1 MVAFEVEHD
10 KHQITKIKIILPT
23 GYTGYDSG
31 NILNQAA
38 IYGHLWPSDQGL
50 AWIVSW
56 ILEFDPKIQQLC

>member
-1 MVAFEVEHD
+1 MNIMQHFF
-10 KHQITKIKIILPT
+10 LPT

-31 NILNQAA
+31 NILNQVAV
-38 IYGHLWPSDQGL
+38 YGHLWPSDQGL